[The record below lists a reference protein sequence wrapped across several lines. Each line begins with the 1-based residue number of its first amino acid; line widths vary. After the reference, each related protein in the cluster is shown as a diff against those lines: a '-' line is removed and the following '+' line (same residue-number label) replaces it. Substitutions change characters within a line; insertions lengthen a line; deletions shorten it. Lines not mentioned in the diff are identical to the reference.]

1 MICSRIWKRKRRD
14 ERRDSEV
21 AARMPHR
28 EEHFENSQKSGF
40 TVWAGMR
47 PFFRPYRTQMARI
60 AALML
65 VAALIDVLIP
75 LYQKYIIDR
84 FIVPGQTEGIIP
96 VALAGAAVM
105 AVGMI
110 SIVFF
115 ARAAIRVEMGFAKD
129 LKKACFDHLQKLSLA
144 YYNVTPVGY
153 IIARVM
159 SDTGRIGLLVA
170 WGLVDVTWGFVYVLF
185 ATAAMLL
192 LDFRLGI
199 FLILIIPPMALVT
212 SWFQTRILR
221 HNRAVRRVNS
231 RITGAFNEGI
241 TGARTSKT
249 LVIEEINAREF
260 SVLTKEMYGSSIHA
274 ASFSAAFLS
283 IIMLFGAAAAAI
295 ILTRGGSYVLAG
307 TMPLGTLSAMVS
319 YAINI
324 FEPIQQMARI
334 FAEVVATRANIERVE
349 ALLAKEPDITDT
361 PEVIARYGDSFEPK
375 RENWEPLVG
384 DIRFD
389 DVTFRYPD
397 GDENVL
403 ENFNL
408 HVPAGACVAIV
419 GETGAGKSTLV
430 NLACRFFEP
439 TSGRILIDGR
449 DYRER
454 SQLWLHSNIGYVLQ
468 SPHLFSGSVRENIR
482 YGRLG
487 ASDEEIL
494 EAARLVSADSVISKL
509 PEGLGSDVG
518 EGGDRLSTG
527 EKQLISFARAVLAN
541 PRIFVL
547 DEATSSIDT
556 DTERLIQG
564 AITHILKGRTSFLIA
579 HRLSTIKMADLILV
593 VRDGKIVER
602 GAHRELLKQNGYYRQ
617 LYSMQFERE
626 LWTKQ

>member
-1 MICSRIWKRKRRD
+1 MW
-14 ERRDSEV
+14 
-21 AARMPHR
+21 
-28 EEHFENSQKSGF
+28 
-40 TVWAGMR
+40 
-47 PFFRPYRTQMARI
+47 PFFRPYRKQMTRI

-65 VAALIDVLIP
+65 VASLVDVLIP
-75 LYQKYIIDR
+75 LYQKYIIDQ
-84 FIVPGQTEGIIP
+84 FIVPGRTEGILP
-96 VALAGAAVM
+96 VVFAGVTAMVVSM
-105 AVGMI
+105 LC
-110 SIVFF
+110 IVVF
-115 ARAAIRVEMGFAKD
+115 ARSAIQVEMGFAKD

-170 WGLVDVTWGFVYVLF
+170 WGLLDVTWGFTYVLF
-185 ATAAMLL
+185 AMAAMLL

-199 FLILIIPPMALVT
+199 FFVLIIPPMALAT
-212 SWFQTRILR
+212 SWFQIRILR
-221 HNRAVRRVNS
+221 HNREVRRVNS

-249 LVIEEINAREF
+249 LVIEEINAGEF
-260 SVLTKEMYGSSIHA
+260 GVLTKEMYGSSIRA
-274 ASFSAAFLS
+274 ASFSAAFMS
-283 IIMLFGAAAAAI
+283 VIMMFGSFAAAI
-295 ILTRGGSYVLAG
+295 ILTRGGNYVLAG
-307 TMPLGTLSAMVS
+307 TIPLGTLSAMVS

-349 ALLAKEPDITDT
+349 ALLGKEPGITDT
-361 PEVIARYGDSFEPK
+361 PEVLERYGDSFEPK

-384 DIRFD
+384 DIQFE

-403 ENFNL
+403 EHFDL
-408 HVPAGACVAIV
+408 HVPAGTCVAIV

-449 DYRER
+449 DYKDR

-487 ASDEEIL
+487 ASDTEIM
-494 EAARLVSADSVISKL
+494 EAARLVSADTAISKL
-509 PEGLGSDVG
+509 PGGLDSDVG

-527 EKQLISFARAVLAN
+527 EKQLISFARAVLAD

-556 DTERLIQG
+556 NTERLIQN

-626 LWTKQ
+626 LWSKQ